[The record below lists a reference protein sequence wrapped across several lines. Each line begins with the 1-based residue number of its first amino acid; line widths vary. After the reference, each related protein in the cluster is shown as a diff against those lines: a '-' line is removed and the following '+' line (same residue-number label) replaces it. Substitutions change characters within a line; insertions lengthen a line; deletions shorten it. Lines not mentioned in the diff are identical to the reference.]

1 MELDTQPSDQQKPR
15 EKTEFAKRNP
25 HLERLVPDAIENAVD
40 ALIPDRFEKVMVAW
54 DPVTIL
60 TRHCRSR
67 LCWCCCLGLGDTPS
81 DSKLFT
87 VLLRE

>member
-25 HLERLVPDAIENAVD
+25 HLEKLVPDAIENAVD

-60 TRHCRSR
+60 TLSVPPV
-67 LCWCCCLGLGDTPS
+67 L
-81 DSKLFT
+81 
-87 VLLRE
+87 VLLPWLGVTHLVTRSCSPF